1 MILDIYKDSFEFAS
15 RKKSN
20 LLILGAL
27 LFFYFLI
34 IPLFFAYGYNY
45 RIIKQS
51 TQDMINS
58 DEKPADFSD
67 YKQMFIDGL
76 KFMIV
81 VLGYMAIPIFLTILS
96 LMMQA
101 PISTILIILALIL
114 SIISYFMVVVAVP
127 HMVANDDSLS
137 AAFRFSEL
145 KIIISAIG
153 YGNYLLT
160 YIGIVLI
167 SFILIIVVL
176 FILVILLLV
185 SGIAT
190 VPFIGNFESIG
201 LIWNIIINFIIFFI
215 VAPYVTLFQCRCI
228 GLVYN
233 LGS

>member
-27 LFFYFLI
+27 LFFNFLI
-34 IPLFFAYGYNY
+34 IPLVFAYGYNY

-58 DEKPADFSD
+58 DESPADFSD

-76 KFMIV
+76 KYMVVFIAYMIIPV
-81 VLGYMAIPIFLTILS
+81 IIIIAAWSIQSSVSAIIAFIGMVL
-96 LMMQA
+96 
-101 PISTILIILALIL
+101 LIIAYLA
-114 SIISYFMVVVAVP
+114 VVVAIP
-127 HMVANDDSLS
+127 HMAANDDSLS

-145 KIIISAIG
+145 KDIVSTIG

-167 SFILIIVVL
+167 SFVVIIVV
-176 FILVILLLV
+176 FVILMLLLAL
-185 SGIAT
+185 SGFAT
-190 VPFIGNFESIG
+190 IPLGANFASIG
-201 LIWNIIINFIIFFI
+201 IMWTLIMNFIIFFI
-215 VAPYVTLFQCRCI
+215 VLPYLTLFQCRCI
-228 GLVYN
+228 GLLYN

>member
-27 LFFYFLI
+27 LFFNFLI
-34 IPLFFAYGYNY
+34 IPVFFAYGYNY

-58 DEKPADFSD
+58 NEAPADFSD
-67 YKQMFIDGL
+67 YKKMFIDGL
-76 KFMIV
+76 KYIIV
-81 VLGYMAIPIFLTILS
+81 VIAYMIIPIL
-96 LMMQA
+96 
-101 PISTILIILALIL
+101 LIIAAWFIPSSASAIIALLGMIL
-114 SIISYFMVVVAVP
+114 SIVAYLAICVAVP
-127 HMVANDDSLS
+127 HMATNDDSLS
-137 AAFRFSEL
+137 AAFKFSEL
-145 KIIISAIG
+145 KNIVSAIG

-167 SFILIIVVL
+167 SIVLVVVILFILIVL
-176 FILVILLLV
+176 LML

-190 VPFIGNFESIG
+190 IPFGANFVSLGIA
-201 LIWNIIINFIIFFI
+201 WNIIINFIIFFI
-215 VAPYVTLFQCRCI
+215 VAPYLTLFQCRCI
-228 GLVYN
+228 GLLYN